1 METKSSVSKGLGKTE
16 KLSLVILGLCIVAL
30 ATILLLRPF

>member
-1 METKSSVSKGLGKTE
+1 METKSSMWKGARKTE
-16 KLSLVILGLCIVAL
+16 KLSIVALGLCIVAL